1 MISYQEVDEIFE
13 KLDAD
18 YSAAEAHGIAVGMLC
33 VELRADIDNWL
44 QPLLIDKT
52 TLDEEDWTVLSDLY
66 QETQLLLS
74 GDEHDFS
81 FDLLL
86 PDDDEPLF
94 EQIEALRDWC
104 QGFLLGIGYSQ
115 SSANWPTEVREVILD
130 VIEFT
135 KLESQSMDEE
145 EANALMEVHEYIRI
159 GVLTVRDYFLVNDDT
174 QQH

>member
-1 MISYQEVDEIFE
+1 MISYQELDEIFE

-18 YSAAEAHGIAVGMLC
+18 YTAAEAHGIAVGMLC
-33 VELRADIDNWL
+33 VELRADVDNWL
-44 QPLLIDKT
+44 QPLMIDKT
-52 TLDEEDWTVLSDLY
+52 TLDDDDWTVLSEVY
-66 QETQLLLS
+66 QETQELLS
-74 GDEHDFS
+74 GGDNDYS

-86 PDDDEPLF
+86 PDIDEPLF
-94 EQIEALRDWC
+94 EQVEALRDWC

-115 SSANWPTEVREVILD
+115 SSGRWPSEVSEVIAD

-145 EANALMEVHEYIRI
+145 EANALMEVHEYLRVA
-159 GVLTVRDYFLVNDDT
+159 VLTIRDFFVETETT

>member
-1 MISYQEVDEIFE
+1 MISYQELDEIFE

-18 YSAAEAHGIAVGMLC
+18 YTAAEAHGIAVGMLC
-33 VELRADIDNWL
+33 VELRADVDNWL
-44 QPLLIDKT
+44 QPLMIDKT
-52 TLDEEDWTVLSDLY
+52 TIDDDDWIVLSEVY
-66 QETQLLLS
+66 QETQELLS
-74 GDEHDFS
+74 GGDNDFS

-86 PDDDEPLF
+86 PDVDEPLF
-94 EQIEALRDWC
+94 EQVEALRDWC

-115 SSANWPTEVREVILD
+115 SSGRWPSEVSEVIAD

-145 EANALMEVHEYIRI
+145 EANALMEVHEYLRVA
-159 GVLTVRDYFLVNDDT
+159 VLTIRDFFVETETT